1 MKIII
6 LVLSM
11 DSDVYINL
19 EGTIRETWGNNHIC
33 KIYYYYGGFDKLH
46 LDGDI
51 IKCTSNEGLYNIG
64 HKTIESFQY
73 LFDNEEFD
81 FIFRTNSSSFINI
94 DKMVDFL
101 SNKPKEQ
108 FYCGYM
114 NIIKEIGIRFASGSG
129 YFLSKDVVRLILEN
143 KDKWNHEFI
152 DDVSLGIF
160 CRDVI
165 SIDLIQSKRC
175 DINCISENS
184 FYYKNLNVD
193 KEITSDLLNNHF
205 HFRCKTNSVGRKDDS
220 LIMRK
225 LYDYFIKNS

>member
-11 DSDVYINL
+11 DSDIYINL
-19 EGTIRETWGNNHIC
+19 ERTIRETWGNNHIC

-94 DKMVDFL
+94 YKMIEFL
-101 SNKPKEQ
+101 SNKPKER
-108 FYCGYM
+108 FYCGYINM
-114 NIIKEIGIRFASGSG
+114 LKETKILFASGSG
-129 YFLSKDVVRLILEN
+129 YFLSKDVVKLILEN

-152 DDVSLGIF
+152 DDVSLGIL
-160 CRDVI
+160 CREL
-165 SIDLIQSKRC
+165 SIDLVQSKRC
-175 DINCISENS
+175 DIS
-184 FYYKNLNVD
+184 NVD
-193 KEITSDLLNNHF
+193 MEITSDLLNNHF
-205 HFRCKTNSVGRKDDS
+205 HFRCKTNSIGRKDDS

-225 LYDYFIKNS
+225 LYDYIKNN